1 MPTYM
6 TNTYYAVLISQG
18 PNSGYQFYAG
28 WGQIFGHTEA
38 ERLLGQAKAKFC
50 GAKITS
56 ATEDEARRLGWPV
69 NPPQAER
76 GKGELRCLNLYH
88 SRTIWLRSGPSSP
101 RSVPPH
107 PGRTESSAA
116 GLPRGGLNR

>member
-6 TNTYYAVLISQG
+6 TNTYYAVLISRD

-28 WGQIFGHTEA
+28 WDQIFTSHTEA

-56 ATEDEARRLGWPV
+56 ATEDEARRLGWLA
-69 NPPQAER
+69 NPTAR
-76 GKGELRCLNLYH
+76 KGELKCLNLYH
-88 SRTIWLRSGPSSP
+88 SRTIWPRSGPSSP